1 MTDELITSD
10 IEEAAPLEK
19 LTGISVYPGTA
30 FGLCQ
35 IFTSGD
41 MEVPQFSIEKS
52 ATRGEIQRLRA
63 AINTV
68 DKQLAGLA
76 DSFEDDMPP
85 EAEAFVEVHRTI
97 LRDRVL
103 IEDTI
108 DIIKEKL
115 INAEW
120 ALSIRLEKTR
130 REFEAIDDDYIRE
143 RVNDFAY
150 VILRVQRVLTGR
162 RSEASLLNAEGIDEK
177 YILVAES
184 LDPADVLQ
192 LRERNGLEIVGIVL
206 EEGSRTSHVAILARS
221 LEIPTL
227 VGVENAREL
236 LQNEQPI
243 LIDADNNVL
252 ELDPTPARRREART
266 RMRELAD
273 RRKRLR
279 KLKMLDAVTLDGHT
293 INLHANIALPDDAS
307 WVRRSGADGVGLFR
321 TEFLFLNREDLPSE
335 TEQYE
340 AYAKVIRSMK
350 GEPVIIRTA
359 DLGGD
364 KMLPD
369 EIMEKLNENYA
380 EECNPALGLRGLRFS
395 FSYPEV
401 FVTQLKA
408 ILRAATSGN
417 VSILL
422 PMITCPEDVEKVRGY
437 IDQAKAEL
445 DEEGVRHA
453 DKIRLGGMIEIPS
466 AIIMLRDLIPVLD
479 FFSLGTNDLIQY
491 TLAVDRTNASV
502 STYYDER
509 HPSVLRLIAEC
520 IRRCTQAGKKV
531 SVCGEMA
538 ARKEL
543 LPFFIGLGCKDLS
556 MTWTQIPDIKER
568 ILQTDLAK
576 AEQFANSVLR
586 RRSIKA
592 IHASFDE
599 FEKTFEKKG
608 TAQIKQ

>member
-1 MTDELITSD
+1 MTDEPSSLTL
-10 IEEAAPLEK
+10 ETAPLNK
-19 LTGISVYPGTA
+19 LKGISVYPGTA

-35 IFTSGD
+35 IFSSGD
-41 MEVPQFSIEKS
+41 LEVPQFSIEKN

-76 DSFEDDMPP
+76 ESFDDDMPP

-108 DIIKEKL
+108 EIIKDRL

-130 REFEAIDDDYIRE
+130 REFDAIDDDYIRE

-227 VGVENAREL
+227 VGVENAREI

-243 LIDADNNVL
+243 LIDADNNIL
-252 ELDPTPARRREART
+252 ELNPTATRRRDART
-266 RMRELAD
+266 RMRELAE
-273 RRKRLR
+273 RQKRLR
-279 KLKMLDAVTLDGHT
+279 KLKQLDAVTLDGHT
-293 INLHANIALPDDAS
+293 IHLHANIALPEDAS

-321 TEFLFLNREDLPSE
+321 TEFLFLNRDDLPSE
-335 TEQYE
+335 NEQFD
-340 AYAKVIRSMK
+340 AYSKVIRSMK
-350 GEPVIIRTA
+350 GDPVVIRTA

-364 KMLPD
+364 KMLPTD
-369 EIMEKLNENYA
+369 VLNKLDNNYTMES
-380 EECNPALGLRGLRFS
+380 NPALGLRGLRFS
-395 FSYPEV
+395 FNYPEI

-422 PMITCPEDVEKVRGY
+422 PMVTSPEDVSRVRSY
-437 IDQAKAEL
+437 ISQAKAQL
-445 DEEGVRHA
+445 DAEGTRYA
-453 DKIRLGGMIEIPS
+453 NKIPLGGMIEVPS

-509 HPSVLRLIAEC
+509 HPSVLRLIAKC
-520 IRRCTQAGKKV
+520 IRCCTRAGKKI
-531 SVCGEMA
+531 SVCGEMV

-543 LPFFIGLGCKDLS
+543 LPFFIGLGCRDLS

-576 AEQFANSVLR
+576 AEQFASSVLR

-599 FEKTFEKKG
+599 FDNFFDQKSSTPK
-608 TAQIKQ
+608 